1 MGHVPPTPQFPGKRF
16 GLYEPGEE
24 IALADDVCF
33 SRNQGFTF
41 LRYEKGGKMTLIA
54 ALLP

>member
-16 GLYEPGEE
+16 GLYQPGEE

-54 ALLP
+54 APLP